1 MIKEA
6 WHNLSVEDYRR
17 LFKGS
22 AVKRVKFDGLKR
34 NIDATNN

>member
-1 MIKEA
+1 MSKEM
-6 WHNLSVEDYRR
+6 WHNLTVEDYRR

-34 NIDATNN
+34 NIKAKKT